1 MTMRELRTYIQMGVV
16 AGLLS
21 MAAACSGVETSS
33 TTKTV
38 SLYDRLG
45 QKPAITAVVDEF
57 VGNVAKDDRINSRFA
72 TTDIPRLKGHL
83 VDQVCMA
90 TGGPCDYT
98 GRDMVTTHKGM
109 RISNADFNAIVEDL
123 VAALNTFKVP
133 DAEQKELLGLLGPMK
148 PDIVEIP

>member
-1 MTMRELRTYIQMGVV
+1 MRALITYIQMGVV

-21 MAAACSGVETSS
+21 MAAACSGVQTPD
-33 TTKTV
+33 TTTTV
-38 SLYDRLG
+38 SLYERLG

-57 VGNVAKDDRINSRFA
+57 VGNVAKDKRINSRFA

-90 TGGPCDYT
+90 TGGPCKYS
-98 GRDMVTTHKGM
+98 GRDMVTTHRGM

-123 VAALNTFKVP
+123 IAALNAFKVP
-133 DAEQKELLGLLGPMK
+133 EAEQKELLGLLGPMK
-148 PDIVEIP
+148 PDIVEMP

>member
-1 MTMRELRTYIQMGVV
+1 MRVLKTYLQMGVV

-21 MAAACSGVETSS
+21 MVVACSGVQAPSPAS
-33 TTKTV
+33 TV

-45 QKPAITAVVDEF
+45 QKAAITAVVDEF

-90 TGGPCDYT
+90 TGGPCEYT
-98 GRDMVTTHKGM
+98 GRDMVSTHRGM
-109 RISNADFNAIVEDL
+109 RISTADFNAIVEDL
-123 VAALNTFKVP
+123 IAALNAFKVP
-133 DAEQKELLGLLGPMK
+133 EAEQKELLGLLGPMK
-148 PDIVEIP
+148 PDIVEMP

>member
-1 MTMRELRTYIQMGVV
+1 MTMRVLRTYIQMGVV

-21 MAAACSGVETSS
+21 MAAACSGIEAPS
-33 TTKTV
+33 TTTTV

-45 QKPAITAVVDEF
+45 QKPAITAVVDKF

-90 TGGPCDYT
+90 TGGPCEYT
-98 GRDMVTTHKGM
+98 GRDMVTTHRGM

-133 DAEQKELLGLLGPMK
+133 EAEQKELLGLLSPMK